1 MSGAAE
7 VAEGPAVLAAYG
19 DAIAKAA
26 AEAHVGPR
34 EEMGE
39 RLVRTFLSLWENPE
53 IRPRMLEVVKSA
65 VNGGPGADQMRAFM
79 SSGLFGQVGE
89 NLDARP
95 MDDLGQAARELKVE
109 PLNINAAAAQ
119 VWGVI
124 VLRYILR
131 IEPMASAPTE
141 DIVALLGPTIQ
152 RYLVG

>member
-7 VAEGPAVLAAYG
+7 VDGSPVLSAYG
-19 DAIAKAA
+19 SAIAKAA

-53 IRPRMLEVVKSA
+53 VRPRMLEVVRSA
-65 VNGGPGADQMRAFM
+65 VTGGPGADQMRAFM
-79 SSGLFGQVGE
+79 SSQLFGQVAE
-89 NLDARP
+89 NLNDGP
-95 MDDLGQAARELKVE
+95 MDLTQAAQELKIQ

-124 VLRYILR
+124 ILRYILH
-131 IEPMASAPTE
+131 IEPMASASTE
-141 DIVALLGPTIQ
+141 EIVALLGPTIQ

>member
-1 MSGAAE
+1 MSGTAE
-7 VAEGPAVLAAYG
+7 VTESPNVMTAYG

-34 EEMGE
+34 DEMGE

-53 IRPRMLEVVKSA
+53 LRPRLLEVVRSA
-65 VNGGPGADQMRAFM
+65 VTGGPGADQMRAFM
-79 SSGLFGQVGE
+79 SSQLFGQVGE
-89 NLDARP
+89 NLKAAP
-95 MDDLGQAARELKVE
+95 MDMEQAAQELKVE

-124 VLRYILR
+124 VLRYILH
-131 IEPMASAPTE
+131 IEPIASASTE
-141 DIVALLGPTIQ
+141 EIVELLGPTIQ